1 VTMEACL
8 TARGRLR
15 PIGKARPYDHLLDEV
30 VWNRLINYIV
40 RDSGVDLTLAGRILD
55 QAVAFLVLVASS
67 GEGAAYSPSPL
78 VDVGW
83 HAFILHT
90 REYNEFCERV
100 AGRFIHHV
108 PMEPNEPNSA
118 THGSADAREALTRAG
133 IEIDEQLW
141 AFKAD
146 CGGQKCYGG
155 DCTSGGPPGKAAQ
168 VRPSPVVLAIH

>member
-1 VTMEACL
+1 V
-8 TARGRLR
+8 
-15 PIGKARPYDHLLDEV
+15 I
-30 VWNRLINYIV
+30 WNRLINYIV
-40 RDSGVDLTLAGRILD
+40 RDSGVDLTLAARILN

-83 HAFILHT
+83 HAFILHA

-108 PMEPNEPNSA
+108 PMEPNEPSSE
-118 THGSADAREALTRAG
+118 TQGSADIREALTWTS

-141 AFKAD
+141 ADKAD

-155 DCTSGGPPGKAAQ
+155 DTTSGGPPGKAA
-168 VRPSPVVLAIH
+168 